1 MTMEYK
7 LLAADMDGTALSDS
21 KELGPRT
28 VEAMERA
35 IANGKTVVFSTGRS
49 ISLIRPYIDMVSGM
63 RYAVTSSGASVMDLK
78 NDEKLLYKTIEP
90 ETVKYIIA
98 QSSGRYVMPVMFMD
112 DKSYGTRWCVDNC
125 ADFGLKAYEPI
136 YRKCMNIVDDAFNY
150 YMEDPKPIEKLNLF
164 FANDYEAFEVLDA
177 LRELPVTFTCVTEH
191 SVEINASGVS
201 KAEGLK
207 VLCSRLGISMSECIA
222 AGDSENDEPMLAC
235 AGLKVAT
242 ANATKRVKIMADVIA
257 PDCNNEPIAQIIDEY
272 LLA

>member
-28 VEAMERA
+28 VEAMKRA

-78 NDEKLLYKTIEP
+78 TGEKLLYKTIEP

-136 YRKCMNIVDDAFNY
+136 YRTCMNIVDDAF
-150 YMEDPKPIEKLNLF
+150 IKLNFPLRIDGGDEAWALF
-164 FANDYEAFEVLDA
+164 PNGAEAKA
-177 LRELPVTFTCVTEH
+177 LMQRTVF
-191 SVEINASGVS
+191 SAMQRA
-201 KAEGLK
+201 K
-207 VLCSRLGISMSECIA
+207 
-222 AGDSENDEPMLAC
+222 
-235 AGLKVAT
+235 
-242 ANATKRVKIMADVIA
+242 
-257 PDCNNEPIAQIIDEY
+257 Q
-272 LLA
+272 